1 MQGNSP
7 APEVWRSQQPLLEC
21 FLQWACSSVG
31 RAPRSQRGGQGF
43 EPPHVHHSKQTKRST
58 CGEALRGL
66 ESQNIGCIGFCI
78 GLVLCVGLRVGYA
91 VKFRHGCALHVQR
104 RVRVSLRYPSVQ
116 NHRNKSA
123 EKKAKTETKPSGLA
137 KG

>member
-58 CGEALRGL
+58 CGVVLRGL
-66 ESQNIGCIGFCI
+66 ELQNIGCVGF
-78 GLVLCVGLRVGYA
+78 A
-91 VKFRHGCALHVQR
+91 VEFRHRFTEYVHTR
-104 RVRVSLRYPSVQ
+104 MRVSLRDCFRSVAQKVADTCPSSFLPASELSRVG
-116 NHRNKSA
+116 S
-123 EKKAKTETKPSGLA
+123 L
-137 KG
+137 